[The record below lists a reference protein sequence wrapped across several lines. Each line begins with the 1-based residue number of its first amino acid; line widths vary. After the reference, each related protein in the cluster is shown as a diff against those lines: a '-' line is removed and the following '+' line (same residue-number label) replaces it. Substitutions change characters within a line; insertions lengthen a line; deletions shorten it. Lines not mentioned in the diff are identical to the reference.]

1 MQLTKEETKYIYSKP
16 KGHYIRLYQLGKK
29 KGISNEVIKK
39 YYHENIKQHIPKSA
53 PKPKGVPKATQ
64 GGGGLDALQ
73 QIIANLGRNVSEAI
87 HPDSQ
92 TGSNINTLF
101 TTFADA
107 YGNRG
112 KKGKGGAIGTVPKGC
127 TMTKA
132 KILKI
137 CGEFCPDGPN
147 QDTNKLDGMK
157 TLVGHMVENGMMDE
171 KDLKKHHNKVL
182 RNLSKR
188 KNGATMDDY
197 THLMAKK
204 ALVEPKGAGGN
215 GGGINMPLFKSIM
228 NILMPVDPL
237 GIKKAVG
244 LGFHAGGGINMPLFK
259 SIMQILMPV
268 DPLGIKKAVG
278 LGFGD
283 TPPSYE
289 SLFPDSNKKYKPPKI
304 KNDKPF
310 FSPPPYS
317 HIDSKYPTLG
327 RIKNNLS
334 DIADSTKLNL
344 KNGAEVVKN
353 RFTSSAPF
361 KALSNVYHKVFG
373 RGDLDKEMLK
383 QLHHHSLKHSMAGSR
398 GGAFKKA
405 FFTEA
410 KKHINHPFLHDLEML
425 SKHTGRNLALDYA
438 DHALKTDNVPKGTA
452 PPGGGAFFNRK
463 DKLNNTVQQSQN
475 LANSAN
481 DFLSAATRLATRN
494 KGPSHP
500 NGAVAFGTPINSSK
514 PDMNTSGV
522 YTPNVSSEGKISG
535 FKKASNW
542 FENKGNQFQKS
553 VESTKPYQFVNNA
566 FTKLF
571 GRGLSDDEIH
581 GIHQHALTSASKGPS
596 YKHDFMEQVREVFNH
611 PFIHELADAS
621 KNSNINLMIH
631 YAQIILETLA
641 KMEQVQPPG
650 GNMFYL
656 EPQFLADVEKLSNED

>member
-1 MQLTKEETKYIYSKP
+1 MQLTKEDIEYLFSKP
-16 KGHYIRLYQLGKK
+16 KGHYMRLVHLGLSKGLSHAEIKNFYHAQVKPHIQKATKPKAPIAAKKSLVK
-29 KGISNEVIKK
+29 KG
-39 YYHENIKQHIPKSA
+39 
-53 PKPKGVPKATQ
+53 

-112 KKGKGGAIGTVPKGC
+112 KKGKGGALG
-127 TMTKA
+127 KA

-147 QDTNKLDGMK
+147 PDTNKLDGMK
-157 TLVGHMVENGMMDE
+157 TLVGHMVEQGMMDK

-204 ALVEPKGAGGN
+204 ALVEPKGAGGT

-244 LGFHAGGGINMPLFK
+244 LGFNAGGGINMPLFK
-259 SIMQILMPV
+259 SIMNILMPV

-278 LGFGD
+278 LGFD
-283 TPPSYE
+283 APPSYDYLYPGDSKIADPRYDAPPQFDMDE
-289 SLFPDSNKKYKPPKI
+289 WGAPPTYRQSTTKFPKLLGAYEKAKSKASNAVYNI
-304 KNDKPF
+304 KNIPEVAKSKLVNTKP
-310 FSPPPYS
+310 Y
-317 HIDSKYPTLG
+317 
-327 RIKNNLS
+327 R
-334 DIADSTKLNL
+334 
-344 KNGAEVVKN
+344 
-353 RFTSSAPF
+353 
-361 KALSNVYHKVFG
+361 ALRDVFHKVFG
-373 RGDLDKEMLK
+373 RGDVDKELLK
-383 QLHHHSLKHSMAGSR
+383 QLHHRALKHSMAGSR

-405 FFTEA
+405 FYTEA

-438 DHALKTDNVPKGTA
+438 DHALKTDN
-452 PPGGGAFFNRK
+452 GGAFFNRK
-463 DKLNNTVQQSQN
+463 DKLNNAVQQSQN

-481 DFLSAATRLATRN
+481 DFLSAATQLANRGKS
-494 KGPSHP
+494 KGHP
-500 NGAVAFGTPINSSK
+500 NGAVAYGTPTPINSSK

-522 YTPNVSSEGKISG
+522 LTRPNGAVALGTPNVTDGKISG

-542 FENKGNQFQKS
+542 IENKGNQFQKS
-553 VESTKPYQFVNNA
+553 VESSKPYHFVNNA

-596 YKHDFMEQVREVFNH
+596 YKHDFMEQVREVFDH

-621 KNSNINLMIH
+621 KNSNVNLMIH

-641 KMEQVQPPG
+641 KMEQQPPG

-656 EPQFLADVEKLSNED
+656 EPQFLADVEKLSNE

>member
-1 MQLTKEETKYIYSKP
+1 MQLTKEEAKYIYSKP

-29 KGISNEVIKK
+29 KGISNDDIKK
-39 YYHENIKQHIPKSA
+39 YYHENIKQHIHPIGA
-53 PKPKGVPKATQ
+53 VALGTPKATAKK
-64 GGGGLDALQ
+64 GGASGLDALQ
-73 QIIANLGRNVSEAI
+73 QIIANLGKNVSEAI

-107 YGNRG
+107 YGNKG
-112 KKGKGGAIGTVPKGC
+112 KKGKGGAEGTVPKGC
-127 TMTKA
+127 SLSKA

-147 QDTNKLDGMK
+147 PDTNKLDGMK
-157 TLVGHMVENGMMDE
+157 TLVGHMVENDMMDE

-204 ALVEPKGAGGN
+204 ALVVPK

-244 LGFHAGGGINMPLFK
+244 LGLPQGGGINMPLFK

-304 KNDKPF
+304 INDKPF

-334 DIADSTKLNL
+334 DIADSTKLHL

-373 RGDLDKEMLK
+373 RGDVDKELLK
-383 QLHHHSLKHSMAGSR
+383 QLHHSALKHSMAGSR
-398 GGAFKKA
+398 GGAFKKG
-405 FFTEA
+405 FYTEA

-438 DHALKTDNVPKGTA
+438 DHAMKTA
-452 PPGGGAFFNRK
+452 GGSFFNRK
-463 DKLNNTVQQSQN
+463 SDVGHSTARVDKLNNAVQKSQN

-481 DFLSAATRLATRN
+481 DFLSAATQLANRG
-494 KGPSHP
+494 KSKVH
-500 NGAVAFGTPINSSK
+500 AGTPINASK
-514 PDMNTSGV
+514 QPPFGRMPTAPNGTPDMTTAN
-522 YTPNVSSEGKISG
+522 SEGKISG
-535 FKKASNW
+535 FKKASSW
-542 FENKGNQFQKS
+542 IENKGNQFQKS
-553 VESTKPYQFVNNA
+553 VESSKPYHFLNNA

-581 GIHQHALTSASKGPS
+581 DIHQHALTSASKGPS
-596 YKHDFMEQVREVFNH
+596 YKHDFMEQVREVFDH

-621 KNSNINLMIH
+621 KNSNVNLMIH

-641 KMEQVQPPG
+641 KMDQTPG

-656 EPQFLADVEKLSNED
+656 EPQFLADVEKLSNEEL

>member
-1 MQLTKEETKYIYSKP
+1 MQLTKEEAKYIYSKP
-16 KGHYIRLYQLGKK
+16 KGHYIRLYQLGKN

-39 YYHENIKQHIPKSA
+39 YYHENIKQHIPKVPKSV
-53 PKPKGVPKATQ
+53 PKPKSKKVPKGTQ

-92 TGSNINTLF
+92 TGSDINTLF

-112 KKGKGGAIGTVPKGC
+112 KKGKGGS
-127 TMTKA
+127 MTKA

-147 QDTNKLDGMK
+147 PDTNKLDGMK
-157 TLVGHMVENGMMDE
+157 TIVGHMVENGMMDE

-204 ALVEPKGAGGN
+204 ALVEPTKGAFGKVAGGT

-237 GIKKAVG
+237 GINKAVG

-283 TPPSYE
+283 APPSYE

-334 DIADSTKLNL
+334 DIADSTKLNF
-344 KNGAEVVKN
+344 KNGADVVKN
-353 RFTSSAPF
+353 RITSSAPF

-438 DHALKTDNVPKGTA
+438 DHVLKTDN
-452 PPGGGAFFNRK
+452 GGAFFNRK
-463 DKLNNTVQQSQN
+463 DKLKNTVQQSQN

-481 DFLSAATRLATRN
+481 DFLSAATQLANRN
-494 KGPSHP
+494 KVKGHP
-500 NGAVAFGTPINSSK
+500 NGAVAFGTPTPINSSK

-522 YTPNVSSEGKISG
+522 ITPNVSGEGKISG
-535 FKKASNW
+535 FKRATTKGTFGNW
-542 FENKGNQFQKS
+542 LENKGNQFQKS
-553 VESTKPYQFVNNA
+553 VESSKPYQFVNNA

-581 GIHQHALTSASKGPS
+581 DIHQHALTSASKGTA
-596 YKHDFMEQVREVFNH
+596 YKHDFMEHVREIFNH

-621 KNSNINLMIH
+621 KNANVNLMIH

-641 KMEQVQPPG
+641 KMEQQPG

>member
-1 MQLTKEETKYIYSKP
+1 MRLVHLGMSKGMSHAEIKNFYHAQVKPHIQKVTKP
-16 KGHYIRLYQLGKK
+16 KAPIAAKK
-29 KGISNEVIKK
+29 
-39 YYHENIKQHIPKSA
+39 A
-53 PKPKGVPKATQ
+53 LA
-64 GGGGLDALQ
+64 GGNGLDALQ
-73 QIIANLGRNVSEAI
+73 QIIANLGKNVSEAI

-101 TTFADA
+101 TTFADV
-107 YGNRG
+107 YGNKSG
-112 KKGKGGAIGTVPKGC
+112 KKGKGVTAGSLS
-127 TMTKA
+127 KA

-147 QDTNKLDGMK
+147 PDTHKLDGMK
-157 TLVGHMVENGMMDE
+157 TIVGHMVEQGMMDE

-204 ALVEPKGAGGN
+204 ALVEPKGAGGV
-215 GGGINMPLFKSIM
+215 GGGIIMPLFKSIM

-244 LGFHAGGGINMPLFK
+244 LGIHGGGINMPLFK

-278 LGFGD
+278 LGFGE

-310 FSPPPYS
+310 FNPPPYS

-334 DIADSTKLNL
+334 DIADSTKLHL

-353 RFTSSAPF
+353 RFTSSTPF

-373 RGDLDKEMLK
+373 RGDVDKELLK
-383 QLHHHSLKHSMAGSR
+383 QLHHRALKHSMAGSR
-398 GGAFKKA
+398 GGAFKKE
-405 FFTEA
+405 FYTEA

-438 DHALKTDNVPKGTA
+438 DHAMKTA
-452 PPGGGAFFNRK
+452 GGSFFNRK
-463 DKLNNTVQQSQN
+463 DKLNNAVQQSQN

-481 DFLSAATRLATRN
+481 DFLSAATQLANRN
-494 KGPSHP
+494 KVKGPS
-500 NGAVAFGTPINSSK
+500 PINSSK
-514 PDMNTSGV
+514 PEMNTSGV
-522 YTPNVSSEGKISG
+522 ITPNVTDGKISG
-535 FKKASNW
+535 FKRASNW
-542 FENKGNQFQKS
+542 LENKGNQFQKS
-553 VESTKPYQFVNNA
+553 VESSKPYQFVNNA

-621 KNSNINLMIH
+621 KNSNVNLMIH
-631 YAQIILETLA
+631 YAQIILETLS

>member
-1 MQLTKEETKYIYSKP
+1 MQLTKEEAKYIYSKP
-16 KGHYIRLYQLGKK
+16 KGHYIRLYQLGKN
-29 KGISNEVIKK
+29 KGISNDVIKK
-39 YYHENIKQHIPKSA
+39 YYHENIKQHIHPIGAVALGTPKSA
-53 PKPKGVPKATQ
+53 PKPKATAKK
-64 GGGGLDALQ
+64 GGSGLDTLQ
-73 QIIANLGRNVSEAI
+73 QIIANLGKNVSEAI

-101 TTFADA
+101 TTFADV
-107 YGNRG
+107 YGNKSG
-112 KKGKGGAIGTVPKGC
+112 KKGKGGALG
-127 TMTKA
+127 KA

-147 QDTNKLDGMK
+147 PDTNKLDGMK

-204 ALVEPKGAGGN
+204 ALVEPKVAGGV

-334 DIADSTKLNL
+334 DIADSTKLHF

-373 RGDLDKEMLK
+373 RGDVDTELLK
-383 QLHHHSLKHSMAGSR
+383 QLHHSALKHSMAGSR

-405 FFTEA
+405 FYTEA
-410 KKHINHPFLHDLEML
+410 KKHIKHPFLHDLEML

-438 DHALKTDNVPKGTA
+438 DHALKTDN
-452 PPGGGAFFNRK
+452 GGAFFNRK
-463 DKLNNTVQQSQN
+463 DKLNNAVQQSQN

-481 DFLSAATRLATRN
+481 DFLSAATQLAN
-494 KGPSHP
+494 KSKGRQPKAPS
-500 NGAVAFGTPINSSK
+500 VTFGTPINSSK

-522 YTPNVSSEGKISG
+522 LTPNVSNEGKISG

-553 VESTKPYQFVNNA
+553 VESSKPYQFVNNA

-581 GIHQHALTSASKGPS
+581 GIHQHALTSASKGPA
-596 YKHDFMEQVREVFNH
+596 YKHDFMEQVREVFDH

-621 KNSNINLMIH
+621 KNSNVNLMIH

-641 KMEQVQPPG
+641 KMEQQPPG

-656 EPQFLADVEKLSNED
+656 EPQFLADVEKLSNE

>member
-1 MQLTKEETKYIYSKP
+1 MQLTKEEAKYIYSKP
-16 KGHYIRLYQLGKK
+16 KGHYIRLYQLGKN
-29 KGISNEVIKK
+29 KGISNDVIKK
-39 YYHENIKQHIPKSA
+39 YYHENIKQHIPKVPKSA
-53 PKPKGVPKATQ
+53 PKPKGVSKATAPK
-64 GGGGLDALQ
+64 GGSGLDALQ

-112 KKGKGGAIGTVPKGC
+112 KKGKGGA
-127 TMTKA
+127 MTKA

-147 QDTNKLDGMK
+147 PDTNKLDGMK

-204 ALVEPKGAGGN
+204 ALVEPKGAGGV

-228 NILMPVDPL
+228 NILMPIDPL

-244 LGFHAGGGINMPLFK
+244 LGIPGGGINMPLFK

-283 TPPSYE
+283 APPSYDYLYPGDSKIADPRYDAPPQFDMDE
-289 SLFPDSNKKYKPPKI
+289 WGAPPTYRQSTTKFPKLLGAYEKAKSKASNAVYNI
-304 KNDKPF
+304 KNIPEVAKSKLVNTKP
-310 FSPPPYS
+310 Y
-317 HIDSKYPTLG
+317 
-327 RIKNNLS
+327 R
-334 DIADSTKLNL
+334 
-344 KNGAEVVKN
+344 
-353 RFTSSAPF
+353 
-361 KALSNVYHKVFG
+361 ALRDVFHKVFG

-383 QLHHHSLKHSMAGSR
+383 QLHHHSLKQSIAGSR

-405 FFTEA
+405 FFTET
-410 KKHINHPFLHDLEML
+410 KKHINHPFINDLEML
-425 SKHTGRNLALDYA
+425 SKHAGRNLALDYA
-438 DHALKTDNVPKGTA
+438 DHAMKTSN
-452 PPGGGAFFNRK
+452 GGSFFNRK
-463 DKLNNTVQQSQN
+463 DKLNNAVQQSQN

-481 DFLSAATRLATRN
+481 DFLSAATQLANRGKS
-494 KGPSHP
+494 KGPTHP
-500 NGAVAFGTPINSSK
+500 NGAVAYGT

-522 YTPNVSSEGKISG
+522 LTRPNGAVALGTPNVTDGKISG

-542 FENKGNQFQKS
+542 IENKGNQFQKS
-553 VESTKPYQFVNNA
+553 VESSKPYHFVNNA

-571 GRGLSDDEIH
+571 GRGLSDEEIH

-596 YKHDFMEQVREVFNH
+596 YKHDFMEQVREVFDH

-621 KNSNINLMIH
+621 KNSNVNLMIH

-641 KMEQVQPPG
+641 KMEQQPPG

-656 EPQFLADVEKLSNED
+656 EPQFLADVEKLSNEDM

>member
-1 MQLTKEETKYIYSKP
+1 MFYYYIMQLTKEEAKYIYSKP
-16 KGHYIRLYQLGKK
+16 KGHYIRLYQLGKN
-29 KGISNEVIKK
+29 KGISNDVIKK
-39 YYHENIKQHIPKSA
+39 YYHDNIKQHIPKVQKSA
-53 PKPKGVPKATQ
+53 PKSKKVPKAVPKK
-64 GGGGLDALQ
+64 GGSGLDALQ

-112 KKGKGGAIGTVPKGC
+112 KKGKGGS
-127 TMTKA
+127 MTKA

-147 QDTNKLDGMK
+147 PDTNKLDGMK

-204 ALVEPKGAGGN
+204 ALVEPKGAEGTGGV

-244 LGFHAGGGINMPLFK
+244 LGIHAGGGIIMPLFK

-283 TPPSYE
+283 APPSYE
-289 SLFPDSNKKYKPPKI
+289 SLFPDSNKKYIPPKI

-317 HIDSKYPTLG
+317 HIDSKHPTLG

-334 DIADSTKLNL
+334 DIADSTKLHL

-353 RFTSSAPF
+353 RITSSAPF

-383 QLHHHSLKHSMAGSR
+383 QLHLHSLKHSMAGSR

-405 FFTEA
+405 FYTEA

-425 SKHTGRNLALDYA
+425 SKQTGRNLALDYA
-438 DHALKTDNVPKGTA
+438 DHALSKVPKGTD
-452 PPGGGAFFNRK
+452 PPGGGSFFNRK

-481 DFLSAATRLATRN
+481 DFLSAATRLAN
-494 KGPSHP
+494 KSKGQS
-500 NGAVAFGTPINSSK
+500 AFGTPINASK

-522 YTPNVSSEGKISG
+522 ITPNLNDGKISG

-542 FENKGNQFQKS
+542 FANKGNQVQKS
-553 VESTKPYQFVNNA
+553 VESSKPYQFVNNA

-581 GIHQHALTSASKGPS
+581 YIHQHALTSASKGPS

-621 KNSNINLMIH
+621 KNSNVNLMIH

-641 KMEQVQPPG
+641 KMEQQPPG